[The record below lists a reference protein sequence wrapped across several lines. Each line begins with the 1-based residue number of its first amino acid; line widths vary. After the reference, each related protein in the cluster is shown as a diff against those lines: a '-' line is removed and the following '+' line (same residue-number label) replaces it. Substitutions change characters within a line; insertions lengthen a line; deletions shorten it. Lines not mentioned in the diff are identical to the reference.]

1 MFSPLPDSSAT
12 PVKSWTCELQL
23 TTFISCFNLRRHPFR
38 PFRRT
43 CPVGAPGSPSC
54 FTDMLTQESTIDQ
67 SRREVDFLGKRLGE
81 VIREFDG
88 EEAFQIVERLRV
100 ASRNRRHGH
109 HAADQ
114 EIQDLI
120 AGLDPKQM
128 RIAIRAFSVFLDL
141 MNVVEDRRRVRV
153 LAERA
158 RAVYPQPR
166 KESIREAV
174 AQLHRGGMDA
184 ERFQQLIDDLDIELV
199 FTAHP
204 TEAKRR
210 SVRSK
215 LRAIRELMTELD
227 HDPWPEQRYRCEQK
241 LRGEIAKLWQTDFIR
256 PWRPSVMQEV
266 GRGLSVKPVLWNEVP
281 RIAEELQVA
290 IQENYGDLAVAKHSC
305 VRFGSWIGGD
315 RDGHPGVTA
324 NVTRETL
331 QWLRREAIAFHLK
344 TSGALFDSLSLSERQ
359 VHLGDRLAGAIDEAV
374 QQWPELEE
382 PLSALPPGELCRR
395 WLFVIRWRLTQTE
408 KAVDE
413 PTGDK
418 SPRDGS
424 FQERQRRPARY
435 RVAAELAA
443 DVQLLREVIDQLP
456 GNAIYSE
463 ELRAW
468 QIQIETFG
476 LHLAR
481 LDVRQNAK
489 VYADVFDEIAKRLG
503 LHAAP
508 ESLDEPAR
516 RQLLSQTMNP
526 PLRLFGHG
534 CSPTT
539 EEALK
544 LFDTLHWVASHYS
557 LEAIGAH
564 VISMTSS
571 VSDVL
576 TVLWL
581 WKQTFQGRSDEEP
594 GRGIPIVPLLETI
607 EDLEQGPSILE
618 GMLSS
623 PIYRDYL
630 RKQGNRQIVM
640 LGYSDSTKDGG
651 YLPACWS
658 LYQAQKALTAVADA
672 HGVGLTFFH
681 GRGGSLGRGGGPAAR
696 SILSLPSQTF
706 HGHLRLTEQGEVLSD
721 RYDDPNIA
729 HRHLEQVVGSALL
742 AAGQPCPPP
751 PPEWGQ
757 LMERMSANALRKY
770 RELVEQPGF
779 VDFFRT
785 VTPIA
790 EIEQLPIGSR
800 PSRRKPGGG
809 LSDLRAIPW
818 VFSWT
823 QSRCLLPAWYGMGTA
838 MQEQIQ
844 DATSLEQLQGMYQ
857 RWPFF
862 RAMVDN
868 AELALAKSD
877 LDVAEQYAA
886 LATDDPSHHPIAA
899 LIAAE
904 FRLSVKAVCALT
916 GREGLLDGTPWLKES
931 IRVRNRFIDPLN
943 LIQVELMRRRKSLA
957 QGGCESA
964 GEAATETDSAQEEHR
979 HLMRLSINGIA
990 AGMRTSG

>member
-1 MFSPLPDSSAT
+1 
-12 PVKSWTCELQL
+12 
-23 TTFISCFNLRRHPFR
+23 
-38 PFRRT
+38 
-43 CPVGAPGSPSC
+43 
-54 FTDMLTQESTIDQ
+54 
-67 SRREVDFLGKRLGE
+67 
-81 VIREFDG
+81 
-88 EEAFQIVERLRV
+88 
-100 ASRNRRHGH
+100 
-109 HAADQ
+109 
-114 EIQDLI
+114 
-120 AGLDPKQM
+120 
-128 RIAIRAFSVFLDL
+128 
-141 MNVVEDRRRVRV
+141 
-153 LAERA
+153 
-158 RAVYPQPR
+158 
-166 KESIREAV
+166 
-174 AQLHRGGMDA
+174 
-184 ERFQQLIDDLDIELV
+184 
-199 FTAHP
+199 
-204 TEAKRR
+204 
-210 SVRSK
+210 
-215 LRAIRELMTELD
+215 
-227 HDPWPEQRYRCEQK
+227 
-241 LRGEIAKLWQTDFIR
+241 
-256 PWRPSVMQEV
+256 
-266 GRGLSVKPVLWNEVP
+266 
-281 RIAEELQVA
+281 
-290 IQENYGDLAVAKHSC
+290 
-305 VRFGSWIGGD
+305 
-315 RDGHPGVTA
+315 VTA

-331 QWLRREAIAFHLK
+331 QWLRREAIAYHLK
-344 TSGALFDSLSLSERQ
+344 TCASLFDSLSLSERQ
-359 VHLGDRLAGAIDEAV
+359 VHLEERLSQAIGTAV
-374 QQWPELEE
+374 QRWPELEE
-382 PLSALPPGELCRR
+382 GLSALPPGELCRR
-395 WLFVIRWRLTQTE
+395 WLYVIRWRLMKTE
-408 KAVDE
+408 DASEGTSERGESSSPMSGKAGH
-413 PTGDK
+413 P
-418 SPRDGS
+418 
-424 FQERQRRPARY
+424 PAGY
-435 RVAAELAA
+435 RLASELED
-443 DVQLLREVIDQLP
+443 DVRLLREVVDSLP
-456 GNAIYSE
+456 GSESYSQ

-489 VYADVFDEIAKRLG
+489 VYSEVFNEIATRLG
-503 LHAAP
+503 LHP
-508 ESLDEPAR
+508 DPQSLDEPAR
-516 RQLLSQTMNP
+516 RQLLCDTMNP

-534 CSPTT
+534 CSPQT

-544 LFDTLHWVASHYS
+544 LFDTLHWVSSHYS
-557 LEAIGAH
+557 LEAVGAH

-581 WKQTFQGRSDEEP
+581 WKQTFQGRSDEEM

-607 EDLEQGPSILE
+607 QDLEQGPAILE

-630 RKQGNRQIVM
+630 RKQGDRQIVM

-729 HRHLEQVVGSALL
+729 HRHLEQVVGSSLL
-742 AAGQPCPPP
+742 AAGRPSPPP
-751 PPEWGQ
+751 PPEWEQ
-757 LMERMSANALRKY
+757 LMERMSAEALRKY

-823 QSRCLLPAWYGMGTA
+823 QSRCLLPAWYGLGTA
-838 MQEQIQ
+838 
-844 DATSLEQLQGMYQ
+844 LQTPIHDPETRDRLREMYEN
-857 RWPFF
+857 WPFF

-877 LDVAEQYAA
+877 LDVAEFYAA
-886 LATDDPSHHPIAA
+886 LATDDPSHHPIAE

-904 FRLSVKAVCALT
+904 FRLSVGNVCSLT

-943 LIQVELMRRRKSLA
+943 LIQVGLMKRTQQPPQDESEHEEL
-957 QGGCESA
+957 
-964 GEAATETDSAQEEHR
+964 R